1 MHLRQLFD
9 TESSTYTY
17 LIGDEESGVAA
28 LIDPVL
34 EKAGEYLSL
43 LEQLELKLIVAVD
56 THTHADHVTALGVL
70 RDRTGCNTMMGQQSF
85 AACLSSKFSADDC
98 ITIGNL
104 RLEVLHTPGHTD
116 DSYSF
121 YLIDKD
127 QPMLFTGDTLLIRGT
142 GRTDFQNG
150 DAKQQYNSLFH
161 RLLRFPEHTLVY
173 PGHDYKGWT
182 VSTIGEEKRYNPRL
196 QVNND
201 DAYEK
206 LMNNLNLPSPK
217 LMDVA
222 VPANQACG
230 NVSAQ

>member
-121 YLIDKD
+121 YLIDKG

-142 GRTDFQNG
+142 GRSDFQNG

-161 RLLRFPEHTLVY
+161 CLLRFPEHTLVY